1 MNYLHSQSARVARM
15 FLWGSCCSNI
25 RFLCNILWF
34 IVCRFYSFLSRRCI
48 ICTFLVW
55 TFLDFLVLFSI
66 PSLCLYN
73 KQDLVCICL
82 GYFVSTFY
90 RLPNI
95 MFYLSWYINGMFLFL
110 NVLLTTRCLTS
121 TLISWYIN
129 NHWLFF
135 HYVSH
140 F

>member
-1 MNYLHSQSARVARM
+1 MWTTYTLRALGLLACFCGVLVAQTLD
-15 FLWGSCCSNI
+15 FCVISCGSS
-25 RFLCNILWF
+25 FVVF
-34 IVCRFYSFLSRRCI
+34 IPFCI

-73 KQDLVCICL
+73 TQDLVCICL

-110 NVLLTTRCLTS
+110 NVLLTTRRLTS